1 MIVTLTVNPSLDR
14 TIELAGELR
23 RGEVQRATASD
34 THPGGKGVNISRALE
49 RTGLRT
55 VAVLPDIPDGDLTLQ
70 LDAEGINFLPIH
82 TRKPARSNVTIT
94 EPDGV
99 TTKINEPGPE
109 LDRSELDEIFSA
121 LLGHRKHATWYVLAG
136 SLPPGL
142 APSYYADLMTDLRT
156 RLGGAAP
163 RFAIDASGPALAF
176 ATEGA
181 PNLIKPN
188 SEELAELLANAEGRS
203 VWSPEQLEADP
214 ALTATASRTLVE
226 RGVGAVLATL
236 GARGAVLTTRDG
248 AWHAQPRPIRARST
262 VGAGDAALAG
272 YLFARE
278 MHDADAP
285 LALATAVA
293 FGSAAASLPGTEM
306 PAADEVDPS
315 TVTVTPLP

>member
-23 RGEVQRATASD
+23 RGEVQRATASG

-121 LLGHRKHATWYVLAG
+121 LLGHREYATWFVLAG

-156 RLGGAAP
+156 QLGESTP
-163 RFAIDASGPALAF
+163 QFAIDASGPALAF
-176 ATEGA
+176 AADNA

-188 SEELAELLANAEGRS
+188 SDELAELLAAEGVS
-203 VWSPEQLEADP
+203 TWSPEQLEADP

-236 GARGAVLTTRDG
+236 GARGAVLTTREG
-248 AWHAQPRPIRARST
+248 AWHGRPRPIRARST

-278 MHDADAP
+278 MNDADAP

-293 FGSAAASLPGTEM
+293 FGSAAAGLPGTEM
-306 PAADEVDPS
+306 PLADEVDPS
-315 TVTVTPLP
+315 TVTITPLP